1 MKFHRA
7 YKTDRNPTFGVQG
20 LHKNCWVELIDSCV
34 TQSSD
39 LSWLLVDL
47 SSCPRCG
54 GGRRHVGW
62 MIDQIGWGEGELW
75 GSEDV
80 GELVIDWKWSNIFN
94 GWWNCRLHNLLGFQP
109 GGQLL
114 VNVIRSFCLF
124 IWNFWN
130 SPDPDICGA
139 KQAALYL
146 CHDAGTVAKHIIRDN
161 LDQSFPR
168 TFVFCRVLNQG
179 CSPKGSNAI
188 IVCG

>member
-1 MKFHRA
+1 MKFA
-7 YKTDRNPTFGVQG
+7 VPKQKVDFFIKILGSLAAPLVNVFLLVPWYENTKTFAPNIG
-20 LHKNCWVELIDSCV
+20 LTIVGWLSTMLLCLILTDWPKPYIWSSRIAEKLLSWVDWLM
-34 TQSSD
+34 SD

-80 GELVIDWKWSNIFN
+80 GELDIDWKWSNIFN

-114 VNVIRSFCLF
+114 VNVMGSFRLF
-124 IWNFWN
+124 IWN
-130 SPDPDICGA
+130 S
-139 KQAALYL
+139 
-146 CHDAGTVAKHIIRDN
+146 
-161 LDQSFPR
+161 
-168 TFVFCRVLNQG
+168 
-179 CSPKGSNAI
+179 
-188 IVCG
+188 

>member
-62 MIDQIGWGEGELW
+62 MIDQIGWGEGETW

-80 GELVIDWKWSNIFN
+80 GELDIDWKWSNFF
-94 GWWNCRLHNLLGFQP
+94 GVWWNCRFQFTK
-109 GGQLL
+109 
-114 VNVIRSFCLF
+114 IYTWR
-124 IWNFWN
+124 
-130 SPDPDICGA
+130 
-139 KQAALYL
+139 
-146 CHDAGTVAKHIIRDN
+146 TVACEFDGKLSLVHLEFLILQIQTFAAVPKKPLCICAMMLQPLPSISLGPII
-161 LDQSFPR
+161 
-168 TFVFCRVLNQG
+168 
-179 CSPKGSNAI
+179 SPNI
-188 IVCG
+188 CLL